1 MRFLRHHP
9 NIKAFTYLN
18 WDWAQMERYADPVLV
33 ERYRNEL
40 THPVYQHAAPF
51 DELRWHLDLKN

>member
-1 MRFLRHHP
+1 MTPPSNAAAPAPINAPCLDVFEKMGPHA
-9 NIKAFTYLN
+9 I
-18 WDWAQMERYADPVLV
+18 V

-51 DELRWHLDLKN
+51 DELRWHLDLED